1 MKLYY
6 TMALSILAGAALG
19 ATAVQTIH
27 AQAKAPAYSVLE
39 ADVSNPEAYAK
50 EYLPKVQAMF
60 KASGAH
66 YLATAGA
73 TPTGPKIVGIEGD
86 PPKRVAIQRWDNLEK
101 LTAFFNS
108 AEFKEVRAIGQKYA
122 KFRAFAVEAL
132 PQ

>member
-6 TMALSILAGAALG
+6 IVALSMLGGAALG
-19 ATAVQTIH
+19 AAAVQTIH

-50 EYLPKVQAMF
+50 EYLPKVQSMF
-60 KASGAH
+60 KAAGAR

-86 PPKRVAIQRWDNLEK
+86 PPKRVAIQRWDSMEK

-108 AEFKEVRAIGQKYA
+108 AEFRELRAIGQKYA
-122 KFRAFAVEAL
+122 KFRAFAVDGL
-132 PQ
+132 PE